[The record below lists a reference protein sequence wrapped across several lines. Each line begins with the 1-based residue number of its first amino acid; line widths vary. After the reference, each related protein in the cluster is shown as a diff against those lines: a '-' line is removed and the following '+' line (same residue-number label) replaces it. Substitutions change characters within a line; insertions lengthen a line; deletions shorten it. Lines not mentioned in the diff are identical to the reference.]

1 MDSLAVPQKLRWNT
15 ARRRVLGGA
24 LLFCVACFAISRWVL
39 WPVRISGDSMIPTY
53 EDGQPD
59 YINKLA
65 YWSEAPQRGDVVGVR
80 MGRDDFYIKRIVGLP
95 GERIE
100 FKRERVIVNGRA
112 LVEPYAVRPLLWR
125 LPPVQLRAGEY
136 FVMGDNR
143 TTSMLGAVTKDH
155 IIGKALF

>member
-1 MDSLAVPQKLRWNT
+1 MNPQFAPQNLRWNT
-15 ARRRVLGGA
+15 ARRCVLGGA

-39 WPVRISGDSMIPTY
+39 WPVKISGDSMIPNY

-65 YWSEAPQRGDVVGVR
+65 YWSEEPQRGDVVGVR
-80 MGRDDFYIKRIVGLP
+80 ADGGEFYIKRIVGLP
-95 GERIE
+95 GEKIE
-100 FKRERVIVNGRA
+100 FKRDIIIVNGRA
-112 LVEPYAVRPLLWR
+112 LVETYAVRPLLWR
-125 LPPVQLRAGEY
+125 LPPVQLRSGEY

-143 TTSMLGAVTKDH
+143 PSSMLGAVAREH